1 MDGEKGERE
10 EEGREGVSL
19 VLRLLRRAGG
29 GGREG
34 ERREDHNLFPCL
46 RFQMVLPGGPEEVD
60 SLLSLT
66 LWLVKLVA

>member
-29 GGREG
+29 GGGEGREREG
-34 ERREDHNLFPCL
+34 KIITYFPVFVFRWFSQAAQKKWIPC
-46 RFQMVLPGGPEEVD
+46 
-60 SLLSLT
+60 SH
-66 LWLVKLVA
+66 